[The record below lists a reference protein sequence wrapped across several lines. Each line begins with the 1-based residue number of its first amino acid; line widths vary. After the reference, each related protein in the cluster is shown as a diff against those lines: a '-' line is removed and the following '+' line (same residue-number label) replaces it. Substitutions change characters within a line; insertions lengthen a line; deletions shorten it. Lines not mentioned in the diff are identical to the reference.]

1 MLGFLAKECGWNY
14 KWVAENLTLSQ
25 IKRYYETISEAKKA
39 EHARMVEG
47 VFHATAAAMGNIKTE
62 DFNKYLN
69 IFYDAPKKTAK
80 EIINEMK
87 MSDLPIEEN

>member
-1 MLGFLAKECGWNY
+1 
-14 KWVAENLTLSQ
+14 
-25 IKRYYETISEAKKA
+25 
-39 EHARMVEG
+39 MVEG